1 MLHFYKG
8 CALCLQS
15 AKIVRFISF
24 REKKSYLE
32 QEGSY
37 QILVKW
43 KLTHSLL
50 VQAGLYK

>member
-1 MLHFYKG
+1 MFTISKNCKVL
-8 CALCLQS
+8 
-15 AKIVRFISF
+15 FIWG
-24 REKKSYLE
+24 KKLYLE

-50 VQAGLYK
+50 VQAGLYKQHE